1 MRRDIKCWGYKKKR
15 GFINLLLSFSF
26 FFSFSFV
33 FLVFPVPDVRGEPMD
48 FFCPGPR
55 SRMMGCSGIASSGG
69 YEASY
74 FNPSLL
80 PARKNLGIGFLYSSQ
95 DINVTLGG
103 TKLNT
108 LGNPIESVRQVG
120 FGFSIS
126 LADLPFVRKGK
137 LSENIYLGTSAFLPA
152 SKTAIRVTTFQ
163 SKIPSAL
170 LYGNRN
176 TRFSVYGGAGVRFP
190 LGNINIY
197 VGGGAYTLAN
207 LPIIIDANI
216 SPDKDLLTVD
226 GSLELSFSPVAG
238 IAFEFVNAEKNPDL
252 IIRLAGMYRGPLG
265 LEIPIDVNAYLIGEQ
280 VLSLVSTAFFTYTPG
295 AFGGGFFIKKKFG
308 KLAISLGEDALLML
322 FSKFKSPFLSVDRIE
337 PQEIGQALP
346 LPSIEQPVLRDVLVG
361 KGGIILD
368 VEDAIGDI
376 DISLGGGGYYFP
388 SPLKNVEQKSTF
400 LVDGDRIAIL
410 GGIGAKFPAKALI
423 NGEIGIFFTGGV
435 QLISKTTVKS
445 SFVEAEVEGTLPIFS
460 VRANLNF

>member
-1 MRRDIKCWGYKKKR
+1 MRRDINLWGCEKNG
-15 GFINLLLSFSF
+15 GFLNLLLSFSF
-26 FFSFSFV
+26 LFSFSFV
-33 FLVFPVPDVRGEPMD
+33 FSVFVHDVRGEPMD
-48 FFCPGPR
+48 FFCPGPK
-55 SRMMGCSGIASSGG
+55 SRMMGCSGIASSEG

-80 PARKNLGIGFLYSSQ
+80 PAKKNLGIGFLYSSQ

-103 TKLNT
+103 TKLST

-197 VGGGAYTLAN
+197 AGGGAYTLAN

-226 GSLELSFSPVAG
+226 GSLELSFAPVVG
-238 IAFEFVNAEKNPDL
+238 IALEFVNVEENPDL
-252 IIRLAGMYRGPLG
+252 IVRLAGMYRGPIG

-295 AFGGGFFIKKKFG
+295 TLGGGLFLKKKLG
-308 KLAISLGEDALLML
+308 KFAISLGGDVLQML
-322 FSKFKSPFLSVDRIE
+322 FSEFKSPFLSVEKIE

-346 LPSIEQPVLRDVLVG
+346 LASIEQPVLQNVLVG
-361 KGGIILD
+361 RGGIILD
-368 VEDAIGDI
+368 IEEAIGDI
-376 DISLGGGGYYFP
+376 DVSVGGGGYYFP
-388 SPLKNVEQKSTF
+388 SPLKDVEQKSTF

-410 GGIGAKFPAKALI
+410 GGLGVNFPAKALI

-445 SFVEAEVEGTLPIFS
+445 NFGEAEVEGTLPIFS